1 MISCYKTRVC
11 GKNLISTEH
20 INTYL
25 SSMNLPVQVV
35 IYKPKIL
42 IKPSIMYLPVQVVVS
57 DIKTKDTD

>member
-1 MISCYKTRVC
+1 
-11 GKNLISTEH
+11 
-20 INTYL
+20 
-25 SSMNLPVQVV
+25 MNLPIQVV